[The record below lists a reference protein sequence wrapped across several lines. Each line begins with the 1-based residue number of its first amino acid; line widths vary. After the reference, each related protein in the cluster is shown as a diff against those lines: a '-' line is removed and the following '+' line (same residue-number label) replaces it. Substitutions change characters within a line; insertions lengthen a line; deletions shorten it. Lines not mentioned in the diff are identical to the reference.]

1 MISGKEGVGGWKKKR
16 ISSEGGGESW
26 EGEKK
31 RWGSVISS
39 QQKIFFECQ
48 LSELFKSASSVT
60 ARTTQFKL
68 LGKQE
73 IETPYAIYIQDGVT
87 P

>member
-31 RWGSVISS
+31 RWG
-39 QQKIFFECQ
+39 
-48 LSELFKSASSVT
+48 LSFHRNKKSFSSVNSLNCLSPLQALQL
-60 ARTTQFKL
+60 ARL
-68 LGKQE
+68 NLSC
-73 IETPYAIYIQDGVT
+73 
-87 P
+87 